1 MIRVQFGTYQIKN
14 ADVLPFNIYQQPLK
28 LSWEAQPQ
36 TLYSIF
42 IIGQKGITRTL
53 HYAII
58 NIPGSDLV
66 KGNTLA
72 GYLPLTSNSDQYN
85 IYVYRQSYPI
95 VVKNVSNRSSFNL
108 DQMVAE
114 NALILDEMIYFL
126 TLQKLN
132 GVIPAIGKNGVIPA
146 IGKNGVIPAIGKNG
160 IIPPPPLTPL
170 PITQTPLIAPPPI
183 TTSKLRTTIRV
194 SPGAVKGTV
203 VKSGY
208 FKDLTDLTDG
218 DQKYC
223 RCVLHVLAKQNKGC
237 LENKAWFKDIDGKR
251 CYNPYAVC
259 AKSTRHSSRQC
270 GVNYNWEGIPDNEL
284 EGYANINHIP
294 VPTPYNR
301 TQMINNILAWKKSKY
316 KN

>member
-58 NIPGSDLV
+58 NVPGSDLV

-126 TLQKLN
+126 TQPPLN
-132 GVIPAIGKNGVIPA
+132 GMALPNLGKNGLFPSL
-146 IGKNGVIPAIGKNG
+146 GKNG
-160 IIPPPPLTPL
+160 ILPPPVISPFKPPKTI
-170 PITQTPLIAPPPI
+170 IT
-183 TTSKLRTTIRV
+183 V
-194 SPGAVKGTV
+194 SPV
-203 VKSGY
+203 
-208 FKDLTDLTDG
+208 
-218 DQKYC
+218 
-223 RCVLHVLAKQNKGC
+223 
-237 LENKAWFKDIDGKR
+237 
-251 CYNPYAVC
+251 
-259 AKSTRHSSRQC
+259 
-270 GVNYNWEGIPDNEL
+270 
-284 EGYANINHIP
+284 
-294 VPTPYNR
+294 
-301 TQMINNILAWKKSKY
+301 
-316 KN
+316 